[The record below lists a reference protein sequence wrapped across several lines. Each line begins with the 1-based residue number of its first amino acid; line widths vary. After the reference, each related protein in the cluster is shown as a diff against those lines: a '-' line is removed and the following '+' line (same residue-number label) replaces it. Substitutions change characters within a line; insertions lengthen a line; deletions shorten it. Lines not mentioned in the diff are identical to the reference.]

1 MVGQKMIL
9 LEMRNRSKTI
19 DFAQSMIME
28 GDTGSGK
35 TTLALIIAA
44 LMNCKNPSMNEE
56 GYFDP
61 CWECAACLDIKNEV
75 FHRDVFLFDAS
86 AMGKGAVLELQKT
99 SNIQPMYDKNKIYII
114 DEAQAL
120 SKAGLGAT
128 LSLLEKK
135 RKNIYFI
142 LCTMKPLEKS
152 IKSRCQTYN
161 FQKVLDL
168 EIAKYLYS
176 VIKQDDIDVP
186 DEFIEKGIF
195 LISEFS
201 DGSVR
206 EGLQFLE
213 RCIFGKYF
221 TTELISKEL
230 GFISKDKMIE
240 ILLLLLRKDKSVFE
254 KLSHLDIKSFFYYSY
269 SILVQI
275 FKYQVTGYVD
285 QKWKQKSYNTFKKE
299 FDLSILINVYDKF
312 LEITHGAYFNEKL
325 FESYL
330 LHYFNVSQI
339 KEENQE
345 KDLKDKCRQK
355 EGINR
360 LLNYFDIPI
369 TKEASGSRKRTPV
382 T

>member
-1 MVGQKMIL
+1 MLSINNRARVLSDMIGQKMIL
-9 LEMRNRSKTI
+9 FEMRNRSKNT

-44 LMNCKNPSMNEE
+44 LLNCKNPVLNEE
-56 GYFDP
+56 GYLDP
-61 CWECAACLDIKNEV
+61 CGECVSCIDIKSEK
-75 FHRDVFLFDAS
+75 FHRDVFLLDAS
-86 AMGKGAVLELQKT
+86 AMGKESVLDLQKK
-99 SNIQPMYDKNKIYII
+99 SNIQPLYDKNKIYII

-135 RKNIYFI
+135 RKNVYFI

-161 FQKVLDL
+161 FKKVLDL

-176 VIKQDDIDVP
+176 VIKRDEIEVP
-186 DEFIEKGIF
+186 DEFIQKGIF

-201 DGSVR
+201 EGSVR
-206 EGLQFLE
+206 EGLQYLE
-213 RCIFGKYF
+213 RCIYGKYY
-221 TTELISKEL
+221 TMELISQEL
-230 GFISKDKMIE
+230 GFISKDEMIE
-240 ILLLLLRKDKSVFE
+240 ILLLLLKKDKGVFK
-254 KLSHLDIKSFFYYSY
+254 KLASLDTKSFFYYSY

-285 QKWKQKSYNTFKKE
+285 KDWKKTSYDSFKKE
-299 FDLSILINVYDKF
+299 FDLSILLNVYNKF
-312 LEITHGAYFNEKL
+312 LEISDMHYFHDKL

-330 LHYFNVSQI
+330 LYYFNTPNLVK
-339 KEENQE
+339 KEIEE
-345 KDLKDKCRQK
+345 LK
-355 EGINR
+355 EIN
-360 LLNYFDIPI
+360 
-369 TKEASGSRKRTPV
+369 RKRTPV
-382 T
+382 IT

>member
-1 MVGQKMIL
+1 MISINNRARILSNMVGQKMIL
-9 LEMRNRSKTI
+9 SEMRNRSKTI

-35 TTLALIIAA
+35 TTLALIVAA
-44 LMNCKNPSMNEE
+44 LMNCKNPLMNEE

-61 CWECAACLDIKNEV
+61 CWECAACLDIKNEN
-75 FHRDVFLFDAS
+75 FHRDIFLFDAS
-86 AMGKGAVLELQKT
+86 AMGKSSVLDLQKNA
-99 SNIQPMYDKNKIYII
+99 NIQPMYDKNKIYII

-142 LCTMKPLEKS
+142 LCTMKSLEKS

-161 FQKVLDL
+161 FQKVVDL
-168 EIAKYLYS
+168 EIAKYLYGI
-176 VIKQDDIDVP
+176 IKKENLDVP
-186 DEFIEKGIF
+186 DEFIKRGIF

-213 RCIFGKYF
+213 RCVYGQYF
-221 TTELISKEL
+221 TIELISKEL
-230 GFISKDKMIE
+230 GFVSKDEMIE
-240 ILLLLLRKDKSVFE
+240 ILLLLLKKDKKVFE

-269 SILVQI
+269 SILVQM
-275 FKYQVTGYVD
+275 FKYQVTGYID
-285 QKWKQKSYNTFKKE
+285 QNWKKTSYNAFKKE
-299 FDLSILINVYDKF
+299 FDLSILLSVYDKF
-312 LEITHGAYFNEKL
+312 LEISHGAYFNEKL

-330 LHYFNVSQI
+330 LHYFNS
-339 KEENQE
+339 
-345 KDLKDKCRQK
+345 
-355 EGINR
+355 
-360 LLNYFDIPI
+360 PI
-369 TKEASGSRKRTPV
+369 LERTETKTNRKRIPV